1 MRNGRFLIIGGTVSE
16 PYHSS
21 NFLSICFVIPCLFIT
36 FATLINK
43 RRTQ

>member
-21 NFLSICFVIPCLFIT
+21 NFFVHFFLLCPVFL
-36 FATLINK
+36 LLL
-43 RRTQ
+43 QP

>member
-21 NFLSICFVIPCLFIT
+21 NFFLTSSLKKYLFY
-36 FATLINK
+36 N
-43 RRTQ
+43 